1 MVALLRGVNVNGITI
16 RNADLAGVF
25 DGLGLSNV
33 RTVLASGN
41 VVFESPEPPAILK
54 PRIEAALSQRF
65 AYDAWIVLVEQGR
78 LALIVAGYPF
88 ERDDAACH
96 PYIVF
101 GSDDAIL
108 GELAAEAAQLRDSP
122 DLVRK
127 GDGVIYWRVP
137 RGSTLDSPFARVLG
151 RARYRPHITTRNLRT
166 AARLLA

>member
-16 RNADLAGVF
+16 KNAELGAVF
-25 DGLGLSNV
+25 DKLGLRDV

-65 AYDAWIVLVEQGR
+65 AYDAWIVLVEQDRLGR
-78 LALIVAGYPF
+78 IVADYPF

-101 GSDDAIL
+101 GSDTAIL
-108 GELAAEAAQLRDSP
+108 GELAAEAEKLPGAP
-122 DLVRK
+122 DLIGQ

-137 RGSTLDSPFARVLG
+137 RGSTLDSPFARILG